1 MAGAESQRRD
11 GAEWQE
17 ALCLEAVS
25 KGGLPGKELTIA
37 PCFWEVVSQPSQEP
51 SICLGDWSLR
61 SVSHAC
67 VMEPQEE
74 LCPEPVKA
82 EFNLDP
88 FSAVN

>member
-1 MAGAESQRRD
+1 MSGGGEQGGASWERTYHRPLLL
-11 GAEWQE
+11 G
-17 ALCLEAVS
+17 
-25 KGGLPGKELTIA
+25 GGLSALTRA
-37 PCFWEVVSQPSQEP
+37 

-74 LCPEPVKA
+74 LCPDRVKA